1 MTDKTRYDSHTFSYL
16 YFYSGIGDWAA
27 NKTIIIMKH
36 KLPRLLTLLLTL
48 GASLTNANAQTDSG
62 VTVTI
67 DNVTYNIINGEAE
80 AVQLNWSENL
90 APELIIPQSVQ
101 YDGTSYPVT
110 RIGKSF
116 ASGNNNLQK
125 LILPEGL
132 IIIDTWAFQNC
143 KNLSTIQLPSTLRV
157 LEMYVFSSTAVS
169 SINIPAS
176 LSLFDVGAFYNCQ
189 NLNQISIDAGNM
201 YYSVE
206 NGVVMEFKNDKKTLV
221 LHPAGIDRETYT
233 VDGSVTNINAYA
245 FRGCKKLKNIN
256 FETNLVSRIDDWT
269 FGNCSNL
276 QTIKLPIGVKSIG
289 MAAFWGCEQ
298 LLSISLPSTL
308 VSLGYSIAF
317 GGNTFSGCASLS
329 AITLPA
335 SLIHLANGVFDECE
349 SLYAINVEPESET
362 FASIDGVL
370 YNKAV
375 TELIEYPEGS
385 SVTDYTLPE
394 TVTEL
399 PEFAFNNCKLLERV
413 NLHSGLSAIPN
424 YAFANSGIKRVVIPE
439 GVLSIGDNAFY
450 NCKKLD
456 DFYIPENVITVGAK
470 AFAGSNLQ
478 GIVLGS
484 RLRNI
489 GEDAFADCNVLRAVT
504 TLSKDIKPG
513 LKMLANCT
521 PLSDGTAKFFVL
533 DADCLDMFKTESAF
547 SGFDIKPLP
556 SYNITAGEGGTI
568 EVYNRAGAPN
578 PYPCMLTDIS
588 AQPSSEEYT
597 FENWSSNANQFDGTT
612 DPDLSFSMPLDDFNL
627 KANFTSL
634 SSVSEIT
641 SRDIKI
647 MATDTGIEI
656 QGAKWVNVYSVS
668 GNHIY
673 SGVSTVISNL
683 QKGIYIVEADGEI
696 SKIAL
701 R

>member
-1 MTDKTRYDSHTFSYL
+1 
-16 YFYSGIGDWAA
+16 
-27 NKTIIIMKH
+27 MKH

-48 GASLTNANAQTDSG
+48 GASLTNANAQTTDTSI
-62 VTVTI
+62 TI
-67 DNVTYNIINGEAE
+67 GYVEYTIADGEAT
-80 AVQLNWSENL
+80 VVDLTTNYDGIFPSEL
-90 APELIIPQSVQ
+90 TIPQSIDVN
-101 YDGTSYPVT
+101 DTSYPVT
-110 RIGKSF
+110 SIADWCAFGRYPHSLK
-116 ASGNNNLQK
+116 K

-132 IIIDTWAFQNC
+132 KKIGRSVFNC
-143 KNLSTIQLPSTLRV
+143 HNISEVILPSTLT
-157 LEMYVFSSTAVS
+157 EMGDYAFDGTAVS
-169 SINIPAS
+169 KIEIPAS
-176 LSLFDVGAFYNCQ
+176 LVDFGEGSFSNCQ
-189 NLNQISIDAGNM
+189 NLTQISVNKENP
-201 YYSVE
+201 YFSTE
-206 NGVVMEFKNDKKTLV
+206 NGILFELKDDKKSLV
-221 LHPAGIDRETYT
+221 LYPAGRTASTY
-233 VDGSVTNINAYA
+233 DNYDNLANIKGYA
-245 FRGCKKLKNIN
+245 FNGCKNLKNIN
-256 FETNLVSRIDDWT
+256 FKGDRLENIGLAAFKDCI
-269 FGNCSNL
+269 NL
-276 QTIKLPIGVKSIG
+276 QTIKLPEKVINIQQE
-289 MAAFWGCEQ
+289 AFQNCEQ
-298 LLSISLPSTL
+298 LLSINLPSTL
-308 VSLGYSIAF
+308 TMIWTRAF
-317 GGNTFSGCASLS
+317 KGCASLS
-329 AITLPA
+329 TITLPA
-335 SLIHLANGVFDECE
+335 SLKYLTTGYEYDAFSGCE
-349 SLYAINVEPESET
+349 SLQEINVNPENNFFT
-362 FASIDGVL
+362 SIDGIL
-370 YNKAV
+370 YNKGV
-375 TELIEYPEGS
+375 NELLKYPEGS

-413 NLHSGLSAIPN
+413 NLHSGLSAIPK

-450 NCKKLD
+450 NCKKLA

-470 AFAGSNLQ
+470 AFAESNLQ

-489 GEDAFADCNVLRAVT
+489 GEDAFADCNALQAVT

-521 PLSDGTAKFFVL
+521 RLSDGTAKFFVL
-533 DADCLDMFKTESAF
+533 DSDCADMFKAESAF
-547 SGFDIKPLP
+547 SGFDIKTIP
-556 SYNITAGEGGTI
+556 SYNITAGEGGSI
-568 EVYNRAGAPN
+568 EVANQAGAPN

-612 DPDLSFSMPLDDFNL
+612 DPDLSFAMPLDDFNL

-641 SRDIKI
+641 DQDVKI

-696 SKIAL
+696 SKVAL